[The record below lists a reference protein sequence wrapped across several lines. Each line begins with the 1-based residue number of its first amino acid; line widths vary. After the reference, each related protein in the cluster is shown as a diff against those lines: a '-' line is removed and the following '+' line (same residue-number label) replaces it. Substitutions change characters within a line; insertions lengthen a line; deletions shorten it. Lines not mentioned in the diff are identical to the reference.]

1 MGERNPY
8 FLKPL
13 YAEKNKDTGLKGI
26 VGEKRFQELVKKRSV
41 KLFGGPIRGCL
52 LMSARRSGCA
62 RPGRR
67 ACR

>member
-1 MGERNPY
+1 MGERDPS
-8 FLKPL
+8 FLKTL
-13 YAEKNKDTGLKGI
+13 DTEKNKDTGLKGI
-26 VGEKRFQELVKKRSV
+26 VGEKRFQGLVKKWSV

-52 LMSARRSGCA
+52 LMSARSSGCA